1 MTKERSMWNRNFM
14 FTQVG
19 TAPIE
24 KTENELFHDIPQ
36 ALDSAALTGERY
48 ISVWVQGEEENGKP
62 VMYTNIYARTAILDI
77 SRQAGM
83 LQPLQGRSH
92 QIKKLLS
99 GAQKNWIRDWLMKTS
114 AEAWES
120 SEDSFKMIFEKG

>member
-1 MTKERSMWNRNFM
+1 MWNRNFM
-14 FTQVG
+14 FTQTG
-19 TAPIE
+19 AAPIE
-24 KTENELFHDIPQ
+24 KTENDLFHDIPQ
-36 ALDSAALTGERY
+36 ALDSAALNGERY
-48 ISVWVQGEEENGKP
+48 ISVWVQGEEENDKP

-77 SRQAGM
+77 GRQAGM

-99 GAQKNWIRDWLMKTS
+99 EAQKDWIRDWLMTTS

-120 SEDSFKMIFEKG
+120 SEDSFKMIFEKE

>member
-1 MTKERSMWNRNFM
+1 MWNRNFM
-14 FTQVG
+14 FTQTG

-36 ALDSAALTGERY
+36 ALDSAALNGERY

-77 SRQAGM
+77 GRQAGM

-99 GAQKNWIRDWLMKTS
+99 GAQKTWIRDWLVKTS

-120 SEDSFKMIFEKG
+120 SEDSFKMIFEKE

>member
-1 MTKERSMWNRNFM
+1 MWNRNFM
-14 FTQVG
+14 FTQTG
-19 TAPIE
+19 TSPIE

-36 ALDSAALTGERY
+36 ALDSAALNGERY

-77 SRQAGM
+77 GRQAGM

-99 GAQKNWIRDWLMKTS
+99 GAQKTWIRDWLVKMS

-120 SEDSFKMIFEKG
+120 SEDSFKMIFEKE

>member
-1 MTKERSMWNRNFM
+1 MWNRNFM
-14 FTQVG
+14 FTQTG
-19 TAPIE
+19 AAPIE

-36 ALDSAALTGERY
+36 ALDSAALNGERY
-48 ISVWVQGEEENGKP
+48 ISVWVQGEEENDKP

-77 SRQAGM
+77 GRQAGM

-99 GAQKNWIRDWLMKTS
+99 EAQKDWIRDWLMTTS

-120 SEDSFKMIFEKG
+120 SEDSFKMIFEKE

>member
-1 MTKERSMWNRNFM
+1 MWNRNFM
-14 FTQVG
+14 FTQAG
-19 TAPIE
+19 TTPIE

-36 ALDSAALTGERY
+36 ALDSAALNGERY
-48 ISVWVQGEEENGKP
+48 ISVWVQGEEENNKP
-62 VMYTNIYARTAILDI
+62 VMYTNIYARTAILDVG
-77 SRQAGM
+77 RQTGM

-99 GAQKNWIRDWLMKTS
+99 EAQKTWIRDWLMKAS

-120 SEDSFKMIFEKG
+120 SDDSFKMIFDKE

>member
-1 MTKERSMWNRNFM
+1 MWNQNFM
-14 FTQVG
+14 FTQAG

-24 KTENELFHDIPQ
+24 RTENELFHDIPQ
-36 ALDSAALTGERY
+36 AIDSAGLNGERY
-48 ISVWVQGEEENGKP
+48 ISVWVQGEEEKGKP

-77 SRQAGM
+77 GRRAGL

-99 GAQKNWIRDWLMKTS
+99 DAQKTWIKEWLMKAS
-114 AEAWES
+114 AEAWEN
-120 SEDSFKMIFEKG
+120 SEDSFKMIFEED

>member
-1 MTKERSMWNRNFM
+1 MWNRNFM
-14 FTQVG
+14 FTQTG
-19 TAPIE
+19 TSPIE

-36 ALDSAALTGERY
+36 ALDSAALNGERY
-48 ISVWVQGEEENGKP
+48 ISVWVQGEEENDKP

-77 SRQAGM
+77 GRQAGM

-99 GAQKNWIRDWLMKTS
+99 EAQKNWIRDWLMKTS
-114 AEAWES
+114 TEAWES
-120 SEDSFKMIFEKG
+120 SEDTFKMIFEKE

>member
-1 MTKERSMWNRNFM
+1 M
-14 FTQVG
+14 FTQTG
-19 TAPIE
+19 AAPIE

-36 ALDSAALTGERY
+36 ALDSAALNGERY
-48 ISVWVQGEEENGKP
+48 ISVWVQGEEENDKP
-62 VMYTNIYARTAILDI
+62 VLYTNIYARTAILDI
-77 SRQAGM
+77 GRQAGM

-99 GAQKNWIRDWLMKTS
+99 EAQKNWIRDWLMKTS

-120 SEDSFKMIFEKG
+120 SEDTFKMIFEKE

>member
-1 MTKERSMWNRNFM
+1 MWNQNFM
-14 FTQVG
+14 FTQTG

-36 ALDSAALTGERY
+36 ALDSAALNGERY
-48 ISVWVQGEEENGKP
+48 ISVWVQGEEEHGKP
-62 VMYTNIYARTAILDI
+62 VMYTNIYARTAILDMG
-77 SRQAGM
+77 RQTGM

-99 GAQKNWIRDWLMKTS
+99 EAQKTWIRDWLMKAS

-120 SEDSFKMIFEKG
+120 SDDSFKLIFEEE